1 MNQSAPSAHPGNSAQ
16 ANPRMTPVRGL
27 LVLVAVLVFVT
38 TYLILSHAMGLTES
52 WSGFLFLVCWAV
64 SHMVSSN
71 YPAVPSALSS
81 ARSPRTLCRGCR
93 QCSEW

>member
-1 MNQSAPSAHPGNSAQ
+1 MNQSAPSAQPGNSAQ
-16 ANPRMTPVRGL
+16 ANRRMSPVRAL
-27 LVLVAVLVFVT
+27 LVLAAVLV
-38 TYLILSHAMGLTES
+38 